1 MYDNFL
7 LLTEKDY
14 CLLLL
19 FSLLIVQTVFTNQLN
34 LPCQVE
40 QTWYFVSSVD
50 WLTPFYE
57 WIIRMNNVAGSVI
70 QSDKVHR
77 SSS

>member
-1 MYDNFL
+1 M
-7 LLTEKDY
+7 
-14 CLLLL
+14 
-19 FSLLIVQTVFTNQLN
+19 QTVFTNQVN

-50 WLTPFYE
+50 WLTTFYE

-70 QSDKVHR
+70 QSDEVHR